1 MTAHQIAW
9 CSESFS
15 SLISK
20 DRRQGLGARDQE
32 VRSSGPPTPDPQ
44 HPSMVQAKKALAKK
58 TRTRKARAVSSGR
71 STDYQNFIGG
81 RWVPSR
87 SGEWIENRNP
97 ADVRDVVGRFPLS
110 TKEDVDAAVMAA
122 GEAFNHWRRTPA
134 PRRAEI
140 LFRLGEILIRDKEKY
155 TADMTRE
162 MGKVLKEAGGD
173 VQEAIDCTYY
183 AAGEGRRLHGFTT
196 PAEMPNKF
204 AMCVRQPVGLC
215 GLITPWNF
223 PMAIPSWK
231 LMPALVCGNTVVIKP
246 AEETPL
252 STYNLV
258 KACEEAGVPPGV
270 VNLVMGRGSVVGTRM
285 TSHPSLRL
293 ISMTGSTE
301 TGRVIASACAER
313 NAICSLEMGGKNA
326 IIIMDDADI
335 DNAIEGAVW
344 GAFGTSGQ
352 RCTASSRLIVHKRV
366 YLQFVKKLAERAKAL
381 RVGNGAD
388 PQTDV
393 GPVVNEDA
401 VHKIMDYI
409 DIGQNEDG
417 ATLACGG
424 HHLTKGD
431 YARGYFIAP
440 TVFTDVTPD
449 MRVAQEEIFGPVTSV
464 IPTNSLDE
472 AIEIANGVRYG
483 LSAAIYTQDVNRA
496 FHAMNETYT
505 GIFYVNAS
513 TIGAEVHLPF
523 GGTKATGNGHREAG
537 TQVLDIFSE
546 WKSVYFDYSGKL
558 QRAQIDEVEV

>member
-1 MTAHQIAW
+1 MA
-9 CSESFS
+9 
-15 SLISK
+15 
-20 DRRQGLGARDQE
+20 
-32 VRSSGPPTPDPQ
+32 
-44 HPSMVQAKKALAKK
+44 QAKKALGRNSKK
-58 TRTRKARAVSSGR
+58 NGRAVAHPR
-71 STDYQNFIGG
+71 TTPKAYPNYIGG
-81 RWVPSR
+81 EWVASS
-87 SGEWIENRNP
+87 SGEWFENVTP
-97 ADVRDVVGRFPLS
+97 ADTRDCVGRFPLS
-110 TKEDVDAAVMAA
+110 TARDIERAVAAARGAA
-122 GEAFNHWRRTPA
+122 DKWRHLPE

-140 LFRLGEILIRDKEKY
+140 LFRLGEILIRRKDAFARE
-155 TADMTRE
+155 MTRE

-215 GLITPWNF
+215 GLLTPWNF

-231 LMPALVCGNTVVIKP
+231 LIPALVCGNTIVIKP
-246 AEETPL
+246 AEDTPL

-270 VNLVMGRGSVVGTRM
+270 VNLVTGYGETVGARL

-293 ISMTGSTE
+293 ISFTGSTE
-301 TGRVIASACAER
+301 TGRTVAYACAER

-326 IIIMDDADI
+326 IIVMEDADV
-335 DNAIEGAVW
+335 DNAVEGAVW

-352 RCTASSRLIVHKRV
+352 RCTASSRLIVHKKV
-366 YLQFVKKLAERAKAL
+366 YKKFSQKLVERAKAL
-381 RVGNGAD
+381 RVGNGVD
-388 PQTDV
+388 PKVEV
-393 GPVVNEDA
+393 GPLIKQDA
-401 VHKIMDYI
+401 VEKIMRYI

-424 HHLTKGD
+424 HQLTKGD
-431 YARGYFIAP
+431 YAHGFFIEP
-440 TVFTDVTPD
+440 TVFTDVAPD
-449 MRVAQEEIFGPVTSV
+449 MRIGQEEIFGPVTSV
-464 IPTNSLDE
+464 IPTKSLDE

-496 FHAMNETYT
+496 FHAMNEIYT
-505 GIFYVNAS
+505 GIFYINAS

-546 WKSVYFDYSGKL
+546 WKSVYIDYSRKL
-558 QRAQIDEVEV
+558 QRAQIENAKAIE